1 MCQHKK
7 KNCFACK
14 ISDRQIVMAD
24 LNCVGQW
31 PGGEGTLICKLHWYP
46 KLYILFIIAKT
57 LFTFIMS

>member
-7 KNCFACK
+7 KTVLPVRFPP
-14 ISDRQIVMAD
+14 IVMAA
-24 LNCVGQW
+24 LNCVAQM
-31 PGGEGTLICKLHWYP
+31 PGGEGTLVCKLHWYP